1 MFIKIK
7 ITCCL
12 IDKTVHIYEKQK
24 DFKISRK
31 CFVSYAI
38 ALKNK
43 SSTKNAKRDEKRLRK
58 SFSSKHQ

>member
-38 ALKNK
+38 ALKK
-43 SSTKNAKRDEKRLRK
+43 
-58 SFSSKHQ
+58 